1 LVLTANDLEVLL
13 SGGYERR
20 HLEVKGPG
28 ERDDKHFFAKVTRAI
43 LSMANLRDGGHVV
56 LGIVDTDLV
65 AMLPGLAPPQVAS
78 WLDFDTVSARIATYT
93 DPPLRFDLSQL
104 HLSSGAAVVVIEVH
118 EFDDVPILCA
128 QGFQAQGSQEVLRK
142 GACYVRSHRIPETAE
157 IPTAVE
163 MRELLDLAIEKRL
176 RRFLATAQVAGGV
189 VQSAETASSLF
200 DAQAGEAW

>member
-1 LVLTANDLEVLL
+1 VLSADDLEDLL

-28 ERDDKHFFAKVTRAI
+28 ERDDKHFFAKVTRAA

-56 LGIVDTDLV
+56 LGITDNDLV
-65 AMLPGLAPPQVAS
+65 AMLPGLAPPQLAC
-78 WLDFDTVSARIATYT
+78 WLDFDTVSARLATYA

-104 HLSSGAAVVVIEVH
+104 NLSSGAAAVVLEVH

-128 QGFQAQGSQEVLRK
+128 QSFQAQGFPEVLRK
-142 GACYVRSHRIPETAE
+142 GACYVRSQRIPETAE
-157 IPTAVE
+157 IPTGVE
-163 MRELLDLAIEKRL
+163 MRELLDLATEKRL
-176 RRFLATAQVAGGV
+176 RRFLTTAQAAGVV
-189 VQSAETASSLF
+189 VQSPETAASLF